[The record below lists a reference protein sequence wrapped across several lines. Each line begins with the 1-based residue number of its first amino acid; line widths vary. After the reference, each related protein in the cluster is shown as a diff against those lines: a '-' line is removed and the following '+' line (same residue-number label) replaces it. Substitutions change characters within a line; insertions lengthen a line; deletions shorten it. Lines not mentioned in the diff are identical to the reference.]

1 MRSKSV
7 AAAVIAATV
16 IVATVI
22 VAMGIGAGLATV
34 GAVPANAAPDDAQI
48 DPVFLKAVRDKG
60 LRIKSDDFAVDL
72 AHSTCDVLTR
82 TGSIENALRH
92 VQNATSWGS
101 AKDISTFGGLAVQ
114 GYCPSAMPK

>member
-1 MRSKSV
+1 MRSKG
-7 AAAVIAATV
+7 
-16 IVATVI
+16 IVATVV
-22 VAMGIGAGLATV
+22 VAMGVGTGLATAV
-34 GAVPANAAPDDAQI
+34 AVPANAAPDDAQI

-82 TGSIENALRH
+82 TGSVESVLRH
-92 VQNATSWGS
+92 IQNATSWGS
-101 AKDISTFGGLAVQ
+101 AKDISTFGSLAVQ

>member
-1 MRSKSV
+1 MRSKNI
-7 AAAVIAATV
+7 AAAVV
-16 IVATVI
+16 VALGVGT
-22 VAMGIGAGLATV
+22 GLASAL
-34 GAVPANAAPDDAQI
+34 AVPAQADPQDQQI

-92 VQNATSWGS
+92 IQNATSWGS
-101 AKDISTFGGLAVQ
+101 AKDISAFGGLAVQ

>member
-1 MRSKSV
+1 MRSKNI
-7 AAAVIAATV
+7 AAA
-16 IVATVI
+16 IV
-22 VAMGIGAGLATV
+22 VAMGVGTGLASV
-34 GAVPANAAPDDAQI
+34 VAVPAQADPDDQQI

-72 AHSTCDVLTR
+72 AHSTCDVLSR

-92 VQNATSWGS
+92 IQNATSWG